1 MCATTPSRDV
11 LFDKSSYKMRSKW
24 AAMLNTLQPVVSDA
38 IENAMELDEESRGEQ
53 VK

>member
-1 MCATTPSRDV
+1 
-11 LFDKSSYKMRSKW
+11 
-24 AAMLNTLQPVVSDA
+24 MLNTLQPVVSDA